1 MLLTGRLVGTN
12 VDVRTVRQEL
22 GDAGELH
29 ARRQLEAAGYTCLA
43 EQWQCPA
50 GELDLVMLRGDDL
63 VFVEVKVRR
72 DGLIDAE
79 QAVTPAQQRR
89 LLAAAQAFLVAHP
102 ALQDLVWRI
111 DLFGITLDRRGRV
124 TRVSHLENAITG

>member
-1 MLLTGRLVGTN
+1 M
-12 VDVRTVRQEL
+12 RTARQEL
-22 GDAGELH
+22 GDAGEHH
-29 ARRQLEAAGYTCLA
+29 ARRQFEAAGYSCLA

-72 DGLIDAE
+72 GGLVEAE

-89 LLAAAQAFLVAHP
+89 LLKAAHAFLIAHP
-102 ALQDLVWRI
+102 EHQDLIWRI
-111 DLFGITLDRRGRV
+111 DLLGITLDRGGRV

>member
-1 MLLTGRLVGTN
+1 M
-12 VDVRTVRQEL
+12 RTARQGL
-22 GDAGELH
+22 GDAGEHL

-43 EQWQCPA
+43 EQWRCPV
-50 GELDLVMLRGDDL
+50 GELDLVMRQGDDL

-72 DGLIDAE
+72 GGLIAAE

-89 LLAAAQAFLVAHP
+89 LLAAAQSFLRVHP
-102 ALQDLVWRI
+102 ELQDLIWRI
-111 DLFGITLDRRGRV
+111 DLVGITLDPTGRV